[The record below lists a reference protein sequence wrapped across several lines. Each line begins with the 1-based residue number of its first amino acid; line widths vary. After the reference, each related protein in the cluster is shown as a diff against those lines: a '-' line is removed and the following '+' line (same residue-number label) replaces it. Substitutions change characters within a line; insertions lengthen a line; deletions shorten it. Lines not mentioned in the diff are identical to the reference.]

1 MIKAGCIS
9 GRGGY
14 TNKGNIPPI
23 WTYVVAVVLF
33 GLMPGFAGVSR
44 ADEIHAAEAQKRP
57 AAAAIEGQKQAGEEM
72 NGDKAGGPAKTEEA
86 VVAKVNGVPITRGS
100 LERMVTKFAQET
112 AAQEKKVLEEID
124 RGELRE
130 KALDR
135 LIFQELVYQRA
146 RHEGIK
152 ADQKDIDAAMDKMK
166 AQAGGEEAYRKFLE
180 GISKTEDDARAAVER
195 SLTMELI
202 YKREISD
209 KITVSE
215 DDVKREYEREKD
227 KFVIPEVVSV
237 IDVIFFLDA
246 GKAESFKKAEEL
258 REKIVGDKDKNPWNL
273 VPDGTF
279 VVRELAIKKATD
291 EELYKEARKLK
302 EGELSGVIKTNDS
315 LHLIQ
320 LKKYSPENRLT
331 FEQMK
336 TFVERKLISA
346 RKQELIKKW
355 DEELRKGAKIEIMVS
370 EKGK

>member
-1 MIKAGCIS
+1 VIKAGCIS

-100 LERMVTKFAQET
+100 LERMVTKIAQET

-180 GISKTEDDARAAVER
+180 GISKTEDDAR
-195 SLTMELI
+195 
-202 YKREISD
+202 EISD
-209 KITVSE
+209 KVTVSE